1 MSAAWESFHHAA
13 LELVAAGPIKQRL
26 IDAFSKHLKHIG
38 ADELPDAV
46 QGQFLTLSKRLT
58 EVCPLRGESAVLA
71 TVRKMSND
79 EASDCARQIVRLLAD
94 MERHAGGSSAARPR
108 ARSRGLVSLYSAEA
122 AEA

>member
-13 LELVAAGPIKQRL
+13 LELVTAEPIKQRL

-38 ADELPDAV
+38 VDELPDAV
-46 QGQFLTLSKRLT
+46 QDQFLTLSKRLT
-58 EVCPLRGESAVLA
+58 AVRPLRGESAVLA
-71 TVRKMSND
+71 TVRKMSNN

-94 MERHAGGSSAARPR
+94 MQRHAENAPARPR
-108 ARSRGLVSLYSAEA
+108 ARSRGLVSVYSAEA